1 MQNIIKEVEGV
12 LQKQFWVT
20 STLKCALWDV
30 ILYLF
35 QITLYFHR
43 TIKNYKHFI
52 SIKVYYNL

>member
-30 ILYLF
+30 ILFIYFRL
-35 QITLYFHR
+35 LY
-43 TIKNYKHFI
+43 IFI
-52 SIKVYYNL
+52 ELLKIINILLVV